1 MGKKI
6 SIIILILLSMNFIS
20 CSFNKENDKV
30 EIKEEVEKTFTLQ
43 KNIPQVANL
52 GRAKVVFNES
62 FNKEG
67 YYLIYGRDDIDG
79 RIKVVRNG
87 EEIVNSKVDNDDI
100 CVTYLKIGDTVEFE
114 NCSNYFIQKEKNIN
128 EEDIDNYINKKFNI

>member
-52 GRAKVVFNES
+52 GRAKVIFNKS

-67 YYLIYGRDDIDG
+67 YYLMYGRDDIDG
-79 RIKVVRNG
+79 RIRVIRNG
-87 EEIVNSKVDNDDI
+87 EKIVDLKVDNDDI

>member
-6 SIIILILLSMNFIS
+6 SIIILILLSINFVS
-20 CSFNKENDKV
+20 CGFNKENDKV

-43 KNIPQVANL
+43 RNIPQVANL
-52 GRAKVVFNES
+52 GRAKVVFNET

-79 RIKVVRNG
+79 RIKVVRDG
-87 EEIVNSKVDNDDI
+87 KEIVDSKVDNDDI

>member
-128 EEDIDNYINKKFNI
+128 EEDIDSYINKKFNI